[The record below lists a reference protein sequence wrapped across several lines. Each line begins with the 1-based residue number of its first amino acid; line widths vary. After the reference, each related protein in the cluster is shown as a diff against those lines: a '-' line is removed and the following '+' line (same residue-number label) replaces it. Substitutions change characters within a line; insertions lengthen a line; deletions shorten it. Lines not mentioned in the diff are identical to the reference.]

1 MVTAAKP
8 LTEDIS
14 DLPPP
19 PKKGE
24 DISDLPPPPS
34 GPAPAPKP
42 KEKTFGDRLKQFGE
56 SVVGGGVLG
65 MAAPELTQAAGKGLE
80 MLPYGPTKPAGVA
93 LQVAGRMMR
102 GQRGTEA
109 AMGAIGGGTGDVAGQ
124 IAESRGF
131 GMPGVLMAEM
141 AGGAVGPA
149 FVNTIKSAV
158 SYGARKLLGLDP
170 VSAVSAIAKDLN
182 IDEKALSP
190 SQRDFIKKQIE
201 QLRGGAPSSES
212 QKGVYDVLKTGAT
225 DITREA
231 EGRAAAR
238 KAEAGITQK
247 EAEAQA
253 EKMRLAGKKT
263 TQIGAE
269 TAAEAKAARATVGTE
284 REASDVGKTLRDKIM
299 GLFGDIAE
307 KRSAEYKAQK
317 AIRDAAVAEKEAAGE
332 LVKNMP
338 EYKALLSDLRNK
350 LLIGAEAQTQK
361 TAPVT
366 EKGVLQ
372 AYQNIYDAVSARRVQ
387 VGVNE
392 EGNPIFKTFPT
403 SFDALDDVRRRLGDV
418 AFGKEVEGYSA
429 IGADIA
435 RTYYAKISELQSKF
449 AGESHDALQGGYE
462 MASRL
467 LDKYKSKAG
476 KKTTAADRFD
486 PTRFA
491 TDPSSLPNTYFNSQ
505 QSVKDLLELTGN
517 DRNFVLK
524 EASDFTARQLRDK
537 NATGVKSWLNSN
549 SDWLT
554 ALPEVRSKVTSYLQT
569 LERAERVAGKTT
581 KAAQILEAKE
591 PTVLRAGEK
600 AVTAAGQEAGEITAA
615 AEKRVKTIL
624 GDSNP
629 ARRVRE
635 IILGGKPS
643 EWAEIGPILA
653 ANPQGKQLI
662 AESVQQIMA
671 DRASTGLTSSI
682 VAFREDVAPSL
693 KAAGLMSDGQLS
705 SLEAQLQAIANSAIG
720 EPAKLTMLQ
729 RTIKNAIIGAAAPYP
744 GSLIFGVA
752 GAGKSLYDVIN
763 KKDSPASAAPRFGQ

>member
-1 MVTAAKP
+1 MATVPK
-8 LTEDIS
+8 D
-14 DLPPP
+14 DLPASKVPT
-19 PKKGE
+19 G
-24 DISDLPPPPS
+24 DLPGENAAS
-34 GPAPAPKP
+34 APAPEIK
-42 KEKTFGDRLKQFGE
+42 KEKTFGDRATQFGE
-56 SVVGGGVLG
+56 SVVGGYALG
-65 MAAPELTQAAGKGLE
+65 AIAPELTEYAGKGISLLRHPYAKIAGKGLQA
-80 MLPYGPTKPAGVA
+80 AG
-93 LQVAGRMMR
+93 GMMK

-109 AMGAIGGGTGDVAGQ
+109 LMGALSGGTADVAGQ
-124 IAESRGF
+124 AAEISGASSSVVF
-131 GMPGVLMAEM
+131 ASEL
-141 AGGAVGPA
+141 AGGFVGPA
-149 FVNTIKSAV
+149 FVNTIKKAV
-158 SYGARKLLGLDP
+158 SFVSRKLSGLDP
-170 VSAVSAIAKDLN
+170 VSAVTALAKDLN
-182 IDEKALSP
+182 INEASLSP

-201 QLRGGAPSSES
+201 QLRGGAPSSAAQE
-212 QKGVYDVLKTGAT
+212 GVHDVLKTGAAN
-225 DITREA
+225 ITKEA

-238 KAEAGITQK
+238 RAEAGITQK

-269 TAAEAKAARATVGTE
+269 TSAEAKAARATVGTE

-317 AIRDAAVAEKEAAGE
+317 ALRDTAVAKKEAAGE

-338 EYKALLSDLRNK
+338 EYKALLSNLRDK

-435 RTYYAKISELQSKF
+435 RTYYGKISELQSKF

-467 LDKYKSKAG
+467 LDKFKSRAG

-491 TDPSSLPNTYFNSQ
+491 TDPSSLPNTYFSSQ

-581 KAAQILEAKE
+581 KAAQVLESKE
-591 PTVLRAGEK
+591 PTVLRTGEQ
-600 AVTAAGQEAGEITAA
+600 AVTAAEKEAGKITAE
-615 AEKRVKTIL
+615 AEKRAKTIL

-643 EWAEIGPILA
+643 EWAEVGPILA
-653 ANPQGKQLI
+653 ASSQGKQLI

-744 GSLIFGVA
+744 GSMIFGVA

>member
-8 LTEDIS
+8 LEEDIS

-19 PKKGE
+19 PPLGE
-24 DISDLPPPPS
+24 DISDLPPPPVA
-34 GPAPAPKP
+34 GEPKT
-42 KEKTFGDRLKQFGE
+42 KTFRERGTQLLE

-65 MAAPELTQAAGKGLE
+65 AASPEITQLVGKGIQKLPVPYAKPVGMGVQQAGK
-80 MLPYGPTKPAGVA
+80 
-93 LQVAGRMMR
+93 MMKR
-102 GQRGTEA
+102 QRLTETGI
-109 AMGAIGGGTGDVAGQ
+109 GAVGGGTGDIAGQ
-124 IAESRGF
+124 TVEISGGSSPMVFAAE
-131 GMPGVLMAEM
+131 L
-141 AGGAVGPA
+141 AGGIAGPA
-149 FVNTIKSAV
+149 FINTIKSVV
-158 SYGARKLLGLDP
+158 SYGARKLFGMDSA
-170 VSAVSAIAKDLN
+170 SAVRAVAKDLEV
-182 IDEKALSP
+182 DEKTLSP
-190 SQRDFIKKQIE
+190 SQRDAIKKQIE
-201 QLRGGAPSSES
+201 ELRGGAPSSKAQES
-212 QKGVYDVLKTGAT
+212 LYDVLRTGVL
-225 DITREA
+225 DITGEA
-231 EGRAAAR
+231 EKRALAK
-238 KAEAGITQK
+238 KAEAEMTQRG
-247 EAEAQA
+247 AETQA

-284 REASDVGKTLRDKIM
+284 REASDVGNTLRNKITE
-299 GLFGDIAE
+299 LFGGLAE

-332 LVKNMP
+332 FVRNMP
-338 EYKALLSDLRNK
+338 EYKDLLSNLRGK

-435 RTYYAKISELQSKF
+435 KTYYGKISELQSKF

-467 LDKYKSKAG
+467 LDKYRSRVG
-476 KKTTAADRFD
+476 KKTTAIDRFD

-491 TDPSSLPNTYFNSQ
+491 TDPSSLPNTYFSSQ

-537 NATGVKSWLNSN
+537 NSTGVKSWLNAN

-569 LERAERVAGKTT
+569 LEKAERVAGKTT

-600 AVTAAGQEAGEITAA
+600 AITAAEKEAGEITAA

-643 EWAEIGPILA
+643 EWAEVGPILA
-653 ANPQGKQLI
+653 ASPKGKRLI
-662 AESVQQIMA
+662 TESVQQIMA

-705 SLEAQLQAIANSAIG
+705 SLEAQLQAIANSALG
-720 EPAKLTMLQ
+720 EPAKLAMLQ
-729 RTIKNAIIGAAAPYP
+729 RTIKNAIIGVGAQPV
-744 GSLIFGVA
+744 GSMIFGTA

>member
-1 MVTAAKP
+1 MVGPRFQGELVEETPSAKP
-8 LTEDIS
+8 RFGGGEVVNDAAPDTALAAA
-14 DLPPP
+14 
-19 PKKGE
+19 PKKKTTSERVKQLGE
-24 DISDLPPPPS
+24 
-34 GPAPAPKP
+34 A
-42 KEKTFGDRLKQFGE
+42 
-56 SVVGGGVLG
+56 VVGGAAFGAV
-65 MAAPELTQAAGKGLE
+65 APELTQLVGKGFSYFRSPYAKTVGTGLQAAGG
-80 MLPYGPTKPAGVA
+80 
-93 LQVAGRMMR
+93 MMK

-109 AMGAIGGGTGDVAGQ
+109 LMGAISGGTGDVAGQ
-124 IAESRGF
+124 AVEISGASSPVVFAAE
-131 GMPGVLMAEM
+131 L
-141 AGGAVGPA
+141 AGGVAGPA
-149 FVNTIKSAV
+149 FANTIKKAV
-158 SYGARKLLGLDP
+158 SFAAKKLFTLDP
-170 VSAVSAIAKDLN
+170 VSAVKTIADDLN
-182 IDEKALSP
+182 INEASLSP

-201 QLRGGAPSSES
+201 ELRGGAPSSEP
-212 QKGVYDVLKTGAT
+212 QKGVYDILKTGVL
-225 DITREA
+225 DITGEA
-231 EGRAAAR
+231 EKRALAK
-238 KAEAGITQK
+238 KAEAETTQIG
-247 EAEAQA
+247 AETQA
-253 EKMRLAGKKT
+253 EKMRLAGKRA

-269 TAAEAKAARATVGTE
+269 TAAQAKAARASVGTE

-317 AIRDAAVAEKEAAGE
+317 AIRDAAVLEKEAAGE
-332 LVKNMP
+332 FVKNMP
-338 EYKALLSDLRNK
+338 EYKALLSNLRDK
-350 LLIGAEAQTQK
+350 LLIGQEAQKQT
-361 TAPVT
+361 TAQVT
-366 EKGVLQ
+366 EPGVVNV
-372 AYQNIYDAVSARRVQ
+372 YKNIYEAVSGRRVQ

-435 RTYYAKISELQSKF
+435 RTYYAKISEIQSKF

-491 TDPSSLPNTYFNSQ
+491 TDPSSLPNTYFSSQ

-591 PTVLRAGEK
+591 PTVLRTGEQ
-600 AVTAAGQEAGEITAA
+600 AVTAAEKEAGKITAE

-643 EWAEIGPILA
+643 EWAEVGPILA
-653 ANPQGKQLI
+653 ASSQGKQLI

-744 GSLIFGVA
+744 GSMIFGAA

>member
-1 MVTAAKP
+1 MVTAARP
-8 LTEDIS
+8 LEEDIS

-19 PKKGE
+19 PAKGE

-34 GPAPAPKP
+34 AAFDEPKT
-42 KEKTFGDRLKQFGE
+42 KTFRERGTQLLE
-56 SVVGGGVLG
+56 SVVGGAAMGAVSPEATQLVGKGIQRLPVPYAKPVG
-65 MAAPELTQAAGKGLE
+65 MGLQAAGK
-80 MLPYGPTKPAGVA
+80 
-93 LQVAGRMMR
+93 MMER
-102 GQRGTEA
+102 QRFTEA
-109 AMGAIGGGTGDVAGQ
+109 GIGAVGGGTGDIAGQ
-124 IAESRGF
+124 SVEISGGSSPMVFAAE
-131 GMPGVLMAEM
+131 L
-141 AGGAVGPA
+141 AGGIAGPA
-149 FVNTIKSAV
+149 FINTIKNVV
-158 SYGARKLLGLDP
+158 SYGARKLFGMDS
-170 VSAVSAIAKDLN
+170 VSAVKAIADDLS
-182 IDEKALSP
+182 IDEKTLSP
-190 SQRDFIKKQIE
+190 SQRDAIKKQIE
-201 QLRGGAPSSES
+201 ELRGGAPSSES
-212 QKGVYDVLKTGAT
+212 QKGLFDILKTGVL
-225 DITREA
+225 DITGEA
-231 EGRAAAR
+231 EKRALAK
-238 KAEAGITQK
+238 KAEAEMTQRG
-247 EAEAQA
+247 AETQA
-253 EKMRLAGKKT
+253 EKMRLAGKRT

-269 TAAEAKAARATVGTE
+269 TAAQAKAARATVGTE
-284 REASDVGKTLRDKIM
+284 REASDVGNTLRNRITE
-299 GLFGDIAE
+299 LFGNLAE
-307 KRSAEYKAQK
+307 KRSADYQAQK

-332 LVKNMP
+332 FVRNMP
-338 EYKALLSDLRNK
+338 EYKDLLSNLRGK

-435 RTYYAKISELQSKF
+435 KTYYGKISELQSKF

-467 LDKYKSKAG
+467 LDKYRSRVG
-476 KKTTAADRFD
+476 KKTTAIDRFD

-491 TDPSSLPNTYFNSQ
+491 TDPSSLPNTYFSSQ

-537 NATGVKSWLNSN
+537 NATGVKSWMNSN

-554 ALPEVRSKVTSYLQT
+554 ALPEVRAKVSSYLQT

-581 KAAQILEAKE
+581 KAGQILEAKE
-591 PTVLRAGEK
+591 PTVLRTGERAVAAGEK
-600 AVTAAGQEAGEITAA
+600 AAGEIRAEAA
-615 AEKRVKTIL
+615 QRVKTIL

-643 EWAEIGPILA
+643 EWAEVGPILA
-653 ANPQGKQLI
+653 ASPEGKRLI
-662 AESVQQIMA
+662 TESVQQIMA

-693 KAAGLMSDGQLS
+693 KAAGLMSDRQLS
-705 SLEAQLQAIANSAIG
+705 SLEAQLQAIANSALG
-720 EPAKLTMLQ
+720 EPAKLTLLQ
-729 RTIKNAIIGAAAPYP
+729 RTIKNAIIGVGAQPV
-744 GSLIFGVA
+744 GSFIFGA
-752 GAGKSLYDVIN
+752 ANTGKSLYDVIN
-763 KKDSPASAAPRFGQ
+763 KKDSPASAVPRFAQ

>member
-1 MVTAAKP
+1 MAGPRFQGELVEDKPSAQPRFGGGEVVNDAAPDTALAAA
-8 LTEDIS
+8 
-14 DLPPP
+14 
-19 PKKGE
+19 PKKKTTSERVKQLGE
-24 DISDLPPPPS
+24 
-34 GPAPAPKP
+34 A
-42 KEKTFGDRLKQFGE
+42 
-56 SVVGGGVLG
+56 VVGGAAFGAV
-65 MAAPELTQAAGKGLE
+65 APELTQLVGKGVSYFRSPYAKTVGTGLQAAGG
-80 MLPYGPTKPAGVA
+80 
-93 LQVAGRMMR
+93 MMK

-109 AMGAIGGGTGDVAGQ
+109 LMGAISGGTGDVAGQ
-124 IAESRGF
+124 AVEISGGSSPMVFAAE
-131 GMPGVLMAEM
+131 L
-141 AGGAVGPA
+141 AGGVAGPA
-149 FVNTIKSAV
+149 FINTIKSVV
-158 SYGARKLLGLDP
+158 SFGARKLFGLDP
-170 VSAVSAIAKDLN
+170 VSAVSTVAKDLN
-182 IDEKALSP
+182 IDEKTLSP
-190 SQRDFIKKQIE
+190 SQRDAIKKQIE
-201 QLRGGAPSSES
+201 QLRGGAPSSEP
-212 QKGVYDVLKTGAT
+212 QKGVYDILKTGVL
-225 DITREA
+225 DITGEA
-231 EGRAAAR
+231 ERRALAK
-238 KAEAGITQK
+238 KAEAETTQMG
-247 EAEAQA
+247 AEAQA

-269 TAAEAKAARATVGTE
+269 TAAEAKSARATVGTE

-317 AIRDAAVAEKEAAGE
+317 AIRDTAVAEKESAGK
-332 LVKNMP
+332 LLKDMT
-338 EYKALLSDLRNK
+338 EYKDLLSDLRSK
-350 LLIGAEAQTQK
+350 LLRGAEAQTQK
-361 TAPVT
+361 TAKVT
-366 EKGVLQ
+366 EPGVLSV
-372 AYQNIYDAVSARRVQ
+372 YENIYQAVSGRKVATAFDEA
-387 VGVNE
+387 GK
-392 EGNPIFKTFPT
+392 PTAFKTFPT
-403 SFDALDDVRRRLGDV
+403 SFEALDDVRRRLGDV

-435 RTYYAKISELQSKF
+435 RTYYGKISEIQSKF

-467 LDKYKSKAG
+467 LDKYKSKVG
-476 KKTTAADRFD
+476 KKSTAADRFD

-491 TDPSSLPNTYFNSQ
+491 TDPSSLPNTYFSSQ

-537 NATGVKSWLNSN
+537 NATGVKSWLNAN

-554 ALPEVRSKVTSYLQT
+554 ALPEVKSKVTSYLQT
-569 LERAERVAGKTT
+569 LEKAERVAGKTT

-600 AVTAAGQEAGEITAA
+600 AITAAEKEAGEITAA

-643 EWAEIGPILA
+643 EWAEVGPILA
-653 ANPQGKQLI
+653 ASPEGKRLI
-662 AESVQQIMA
+662 TESVQQIMA

-693 KAAGLMSDGQLS
+693 KAAGLMSEGQLS

-744 GSLIFGVA
+744 GSMIFGAA

-763 KKDSPASAAPRFGQ
+763 KKDSPTSAAPRFRQ

>member
-1 MVTAAKP
+1 MATVPK
-8 LTEDIS
+8 D
-14 DLPPP
+14 DLPASKVPT
-19 PKKGE
+19 
-24 DISDLPPPPS
+24 DDLPGGNVVTSPVPEI
-34 GPAPAPKP
+34 K

-109 AMGAIGGGTGDVAGQ
+109 AMGAIGGGTGDIAGQ

-141 AGGAVGPA
+141 AGGVVGPA
-149 FVNTIKSAV
+149 FMNTIKSAV
-158 SYGARKLLGLDP
+158 SYGARKLFNLDP
-170 VSAVSAIAKDLN
+170 VSAVSTVAKDLN
-182 IDEKALSP
+182 IDEKTLSP

-201 QLRGGAPSSES
+201 KLRGGAPSSAAQE
-212 QKGVYDVLKTGAT
+212 GVYDVLKTGAT
-225 DITREA
+225 NITKEA
-231 EGRAAAR
+231 EGRAAAK
-238 KAEAGITQK
+238 KAEAEIIQK

-269 TAAEAKAARATVGTE
+269 KSAEAKAARATVGTE

-299 GLFGDIAE
+299 GLFGNIAE
-307 KRSAEYKAQK
+307 KRSAEYNAQK
-317 AIRDAAVAEKEAAGE
+317 AIRDSVVAEKEAAGK
-332 LVKNMP
+332 LIKDMP
-338 EYKALLSDLRNK
+338 EYKALLSDLRSK

-392 EGNPIFKTFPT
+392 EGNPIYKTFPT

-435 RTYYAKISELQSKF
+435 RTYYGKISQLQSKF

-467 LDKYKSKAG
+467 LDKFKSKAG
-476 KKTTAADRFD
+476 KKATAADRFD
-486 PTRFA
+486 PTRFV

-537 NATGVKSWLNSN
+537 NASGVKSWLNSN

-554 ALPEVRSKVTSYLQT
+554 ALPEVKSKVTSYLQT
-569 LERAERVAGKTT
+569 LERAEQVVGKTT

-600 AVTAAGQEAGEITAA
+600 ATVVAEKAASEIEAA
-615 AEKRVKTIL
+615 AKDRVKTIL
-624 GDSNP
+624 GNKNP

-635 IILGGKPS
+635 IILGGNVN

-693 KAAGLMSDGQLS
+693 KTAGLMSDSQLS

-729 RTIKNAIIGAAAPYP
+729 RTIKNAIIGV
-744 GSLIFGVA
+744 GSQPVGSIIFGAA
-752 GAGKSLYDVIN
+752 GAGKSLYDVLN
-763 KKDSPASAAPRFGQ
+763 KKDSPISVAPRFGQ

>member
-1 MVTAAKP
+1 MA
-8 LTEDIS
+8 EDIS

-24 DISDLPPPPS
+24 DISDLPPPPV
-34 GPAPAPKP
+34 AVEPK
-42 KEKTFGDRLKQFGE
+42 KKTFGDRLKQFGE

-65 MAAPELTQAAGKGLE
+65 FAAPTLTQAVGKGVE
-80 MLPYGPTKPAGVA
+80 MLPYWPTKAAGVS

-109 AMGAIGGGTGDVAGQ
+109 AMGALSGGTADVAGQ
-124 IAESRGF
+124 IAETRGF
-131 GMPGVLMAEM
+131 GMPGVFMAEL
-141 AGGAVGPA
+141 AGGAIGPA

-158 SYGARKLLGLDP
+158 SYGARKLLTLDP
-170 VSAVSAIAKDLN
+170 VSAISTIAKDLN
-182 IDEKALSP
+182 IDEKTLSP
-190 SQRDFIKKQIE
+190 SQRDYIKKQIE
-201 QLRGGAPSSES
+201 QLRGGAPSSEP
-212 QKGVYDVLKTGAT
+212 QKGVYDILKTGVL
-225 DITREA
+225 DITGEA
-231 EGRAAAR
+231 ERRALAK
-238 KAEAGITQK
+238 KAEAEMTQRG
-247 EAEAQA
+247 AETQA

-269 TAAEAKAARATVGTE
+269 TSAEAKAARATVGTE

-307 KRSAEYKAQK
+307 KRSVEYKAQK
-317 AIRDAAVAEKEAAGE
+317 AIRDTAVAEKEAAGE
-332 LVKNMP
+332 FVRNMP
-338 EYKALLSDLRNK
+338 EYKDLLSNLRGK

-361 TAPVT
+361 SAPVT

-435 RTYYAKISELQSKF
+435 RTYYGKISEIQSKF

-491 TDPSSLPNTYFNSQ
+491 TDPSSLPNTYFSSQ

-581 KAAQILEAKE
+581 KAAQVLEAKE
-591 PTVLRAGEK
+591 PTVLRTGEQ
-600 AVTAAGQEAGEITAA
+600 AVTAAEKEAGKITAE

-643 EWAEIGPILA
+643 EWAEVGPILA
-653 ANPQGKQLI
+653 ASPEGKRLI
-662 AESVQQIMA
+662 TESVQQIMA

-693 KAAGLMSDGQLS
+693 KAAGLMSDAQLS
-705 SLEAQLQAIANSAIG
+705 RLEAQLQSIANSAIG

-744 GSLIFGVA
+744 GSMIFGTA
-752 GAGKSLYDVIN
+752 SAGKSLYDVIN

>member
-1 MVTAAKP
+1 MA
-8 LTEDIS
+8 EDTT

-24 DISDLPPPPS
+24 DISDLPPPPGGLS
-34 GPAPAPKP
+34 LAPKP
-42 KEKTFGDRLKQFGE
+42 KEKTLGDRAKQLGE
-56 SVVGGGVLG
+56 AVVGGAALG
-65 MAAPELTQAAGKGLE
+65 AVAPELTQLAGKGLSYFKN
-80 MLPYGPTKPAGVA
+80 PYAKIAGTG
-93 LQVAGRMMR
+93 LQAAGGMMK

-109 AMGAIGGGTGDVAGQ
+109 LMGALSGGTGDVAGQ
-124 IAESRGF
+124 AAEISGASSPVVF
-131 GMPGVLMAEM
+131 ASEL
-141 AGGAVGPA
+141 AGGFVGPA
-149 FVNTIKSAV
+149 FVNTIKKAV
-158 SYGARKLLGLDP
+158 SFVSRKLLTLDP
-170 VSAVSAIAKDLN
+170 VSAVTALAKDLN
-182 IDEKALSP
+182 INEASLSP

-201 QLRGGAPSSES
+201 ELRGGAPSSEP
-212 QKGVYDVLKTGAT
+212 QKGVYDILKTGVL
-225 DITREA
+225 DITGEA
-231 EGRAAAR
+231 ERRALAK
-238 KAEAGITQK
+238 KAEAEMTQRG
-247 EAEAQA
+247 AETQA

-269 TAAEAKAARATVGTE
+269 TSAEAKAARATVGTE

-332 LVKNMP
+332 FVKNMP
-338 EYKALLSDLRNK
+338 EYKALLSNLRDK

-537 NATGVKSWLNSN
+537 NASGVKSWLNSN

-569 LERAERVAGKTT
+569 LEKAERVAGKTT
-581 KAAQILEAKE
+581 KAAQILESKE

-600 AVTAAGQEAGEITAA
+600 AVAAAGQEAGEITAA
-615 AEKRVKTIL
+615 ADKRVKTIL

-643 EWAEIGPILA
+643 EWAEVGPILA

-744 GSLIFGVA
+744 GSMIFGVA

>member
-1 MVTAAKP
+1 MAGPRFQGELVEETPSAKP
-8 LTEDIS
+8 RFGGGEVVNDAAPETAIAVA
-14 DLPPP
+14 
-19 PKKGE
+19 PKKKTTSERVKQLGE
-24 DISDLPPPPS
+24 
-34 GPAPAPKP
+34 A
-42 KEKTFGDRLKQFGE
+42 
-56 SVVGGGVLG
+56 VVGGAAFGAV
-65 MAAPELTQAAGKGLE
+65 APELTQLVGKGVSYFRSPYAKTIGTGLQAAGG
-80 MLPYGPTKPAGVA
+80 
-93 LQVAGRMMR
+93 MMK

-109 AMGAIGGGTGDVAGQ
+109 LMGAIGGGTGDVAGQ
-124 IAESRGF
+124 AVEISGGSSPMVFAAE
-131 GMPGVLMAEM
+131 L
-141 AGGAVGPA
+141 AGGVAGPA
-149 FVNTIKSAV
+149 FANTIKKAV
-158 SYGARKLLGLDP
+158 SFAARKLFTLDP
-170 VSAVSAIAKDLN
+170 VSAVKTIADDLN
-182 IDEKALSP
+182 INEASLSP

-201 QLRGGAPSSES
+201 ELRGGAPSSEP
-212 QKGVYDVLKTGAT
+212 QKGVYDILKTGVL
-225 DITREA
+225 DITGEA
-231 EGRAAAR
+231 ERRALAK
-238 KAEAGITQK
+238 KAEAETIQIG
-247 EAEAQA
+247 AEAQA

-317 AIRDAAVAEKEAAGE
+317 AIRDTAVAEKEAAGE

-338 EYKALLSDLRNK
+338 EYKALLSNLRDK

-387 VGVNE
+387 IGVNE

-435 RTYYAKISELQSKF
+435 RTYYAKISEIQSKF

-491 TDPSSLPNTYFNSQ
+491 TDPSSLPNTYFSSQ

-537 NATGVKSWLNSN
+537 NATGVKSWLNAN

-581 KAAQILEAKE
+581 KAAQVLEAKE
-591 PTVLRAGEK
+591 PTVLRKGEQ
-600 AVTAAGQEAGEITAA
+600 AVTAAEKEAGKITAE
-615 AEKRVKTIL
+615 AEKRVNTIL

-643 EWAEIGPILA
+643 EWAEVGPILA
-653 ANPQGKQLI
+653 ASPQGKQLI

-705 SLEAQLQAIANSAIG
+705 ALEAQLQAIANSAIG

-744 GSLIFGVA
+744 GSMIFGAA

-763 KKDSPASAAPRFGQ
+763 KKDSPTSAAPRFRQ

>member
-1 MVTAAKP
+1 MAGPRFQGELVEETPSAKP
-8 LTEDIS
+8 RFGGGEVVNDAAPAS
-14 DLPPP
+14 APDAA
-19 PKKGE
+19 PKK
-24 DISDLPPPPS
+24 
-34 GPAPAPKP
+34 
-42 KEKTFGDRLKQFGE
+42 KTFGERATQLGE
-56 SVVGGGVLG
+56 SIVGGGAFG
-65 MAAPELTQAAGKGLE
+65 YIAPELTQFVGKGIEL
-80 MLPYGPTKPAGVA
+80 LPYGPTKPAGVA
-93 LQVAGRMMR
+93 LQVAGRMME

-109 AMGAIGGGTGDVAGQ
+109 AMGALSGGTADVAGQ
-124 IAESRGF
+124 IAETRGF
-131 GMPGVLMAEM
+131 GMPGVFMAEL
-141 AGGAVGPA
+141 AGGAIGPA

-158 SYGARKLLGLDP
+158 SYGARKLLTLDP
-170 VSAVSAIAKDLN
+170 VSAISTVAKDLN
-182 IDEKALSP
+182 IDEKTLSP
-190 SQRDFIKKQIE
+190 SQRDYIKKQIE
-201 QLRGGAPSSES
+201 QLRGGAPSSEP
-212 QKGVYDVLKTGAT
+212 QKGVYDILKTGVL
-225 DITREA
+225 DITGEA
-231 EGRAAAR
+231 ERRALAK
-238 KAEAGITQK
+238 KAEAEMTQRG
-247 EAEAQA
+247 AETQA

-332 LVKNMP
+332 FVKNMP
-338 EYKALLSDLRNK
+338 EYKALLSNLRDK
-350 LLIGAEAQTQK
+350 LLIGQEAQKQT
-361 TAPVT
+361 TAQVT
-366 EKGVLQ
+366 EPGVVNV
-372 AYQNIYDAVSARRVQ
+372 YKNIYEAVSGRRVQ

-435 RTYYAKISELQSKF
+435 RTYYAKISEIQSKF

-467 LDKYKSKAG
+467 LDKYKSKVG
-476 KKTTAADRFD
+476 KKSTAADRFD

-491 TDPSSLPNTYFNSQ
+491 TDPSSLPNTYFSSQ

-537 NATGVKSWLNSN
+537 NATGVKSWLNAN

-569 LERAERVAGKTT
+569 LEKAERVAGKTT

-591 PTVLRAGEK
+591 PTVLRTGEQ
-600 AVTAAGQEAGEITAA
+600 AVTAAEKEAGKITAE
-615 AEKRVKTIL
+615 AEKRAKTIL

-643 EWAEIGPILA
+643 EWAEVGPILA
-653 ANPQGKQLI
+653 ASSQGKQLI

-693 KAAGLMSDGQLS
+693 KAAGLMSEGQLS

-744 GSLIFGVA
+744 GSMIFGAA

-763 KKDSPASAAPRFGQ
+763 KKDSPTSAAPRFRQ